1 MKTCPNCG
9 FKMEP
14 NVNFC
19 TNCGADLRKVQLDSA
34 TQSSHPVESIQSSES
49 VLNSESQVTQ
59 KDSVVGSMTRSQY
72 QEDTKEKAQ
81 SELKPNLVSEKAV
94 NMWQWFVN
102 SWKKPFAEQSAEKWY
117 GWGTLLVENIL
128 LILGLYICI
137 NKYTQEQLGN
147 YGDEA
152 GAAVQSTISSFSTSV
167 LFELFLYF
175 VLTIAAMIAAAYY
188 AHKFIY
194 GQTENVFDF
203 INRIVSCGNIAAI
216 LYVVSFLCLIIGSE
230 DTLKLGLPLIGI
242 AMLIFTLSVYTVVVG
257 DNAPAVQDKFYGLL
271 IVVIAQTLVIFILG
285 KIFGN
290 AVYNQIQ
297 QLVHTSISSLF

>member
-1 MKTCPNCG
+1 
-9 FKMEP
+9 
-14 NVNFC
+14 
-19 TNCGADLRKVQLDSA
+19 
-34 TQSSHPVESIQSSES
+34 
-49 VLNSESQVTQ
+49 
-59 KDSVVGSMTRSQY
+59 
-72 QEDTKEKAQ
+72 
-81 SELKPNLVSEKAV
+81 
-94 NMWQWFVN
+94 
-102 SWKKPFAEQSAEKWY
+102 
-117 GWGTLLVENIL
+117 
-128 LILGLYICI
+128 
-137 NKYTQEQLGN
+137 
-147 YGDEA
+147 
-152 GAAVQSTISSFSTSV
+152 
-167 LFELFLYF
+167 
-175 VLTIAAMIAAAYY
+175 MIAAAYY